1 MALQTRRQGSGAHS
15 RKLAE
20 SGLRGDEMSVFV
32 FITCCLCRE
41 PSSDNDIVWT
51 CANRPSC
58 RFYLW
63 EDHLV
68 DALKYH
74 EVPEDVIEK
83 MTPRKRK
90 RDHSITEYFP
100 ITPKTPRTRDA
111 QADGAESDD
120 DIYEMS
126 DREASPSSR
135 GRGKLPTSLAL
146 CAETTDTIL
155 SMHADSSP
163 TPLPRRS
170 NAPSRSLGPPSP
182 PSSWEEALDEAAVLS
197 AAQAAPPA
205 APVRTA
211 AHPSTAR
218 PYNVINTLLSA
229 PVIMPSN
236 VAPAIPAQAPRRPNT
251 PPPTAR
257 PENPLVLQPR
267 TPRSRTRGR
276 TETQEMP
283 PPDPRTP
290 GSGRRRLSVQE
301 FHTYNAMIRALAGA
315 NVKLSVKGQNALRD
329 IVKEEDFWLGS

>member
-1 MALQTRRQGSGAHS
+1 
-15 RKLAE
+15 
-20 SGLRGDEMSVFV
+20 
-32 FITCCLCRE
+32 
-41 PSSDNDIVWT
+41 
-51 CANRPSC
+51 
-58 RFYLW
+58 
-63 EDHLV
+63 
-68 DALKYH
+68 
-74 EVPEDVIEK
+74 

-111 QADGAESDD
+111 QADGAESDG

-182 PSSWEEALDEAAVLS
+182 PSSWEEALHEVAVLS

-211 AHPSTAR
+211 AQPSTAR

-236 VAPAIPAQAPRRPNT
+236 VAPRVPAQAPPRPNT

-257 PENPLVLQPR
+257 LENPLVLQPR
-267 TPRSRTRGR
+267 TPRSHTRGR
-276 TETQEMP
+276 TETQDMP
-283 PPDPRTP
+283 PPNPPTP

-301 FHTYNAMIRALAGA
+301 LNTYNVMIRALAGA

-329 IVKEEDFWLGS
+329 IVKEEDFWIGS